1 MAQSFEEELALAD
14 VYAEALFALARE
26 ADRVT
31 DVRDELEELA
41 RLVAAEPGF
50 AALLRS
56 AAVDA
61 DDRRASLERA
71 LRGKLSDMTLNT
83 LQVMNDHGRVHLVE
97 PLRRAFE
104 LRAQQ
109 AARQVEVTA
118 TSAVA
123 LTPEQQAEVTKLA
136 AALAGQE
143 PLVRYEIDAHII
155 GGLVLRVGDQ
165 RYDSSIRRK
174 LEQARQRLAE
184 RGSAG
189 LPATARQR

>member
-1 MAQSFEEELALAD
+1 MAESFEEELALAD
-14 VYAEALFALARE
+14 VYAEALFALARD

-31 DVRDELEELA
+31 DVRDELAELA
-41 RLVAAEPGF
+41 RLAAAEPSF

-56 AAVDA
+56 AAVDD

-71 LRGKLSDMTLNT
+71 FRGKLSDITLNT
-83 LQVMNDHGRVHLVE
+83 LQVMNNHGRVHLVE
-97 PLRRAFE
+97 PLRRAFV
-104 LRAQQ
+104 LRAQR
-109 AARQVEVTA
+109 AANQVEVTV
-118 TSAVA
+118 TSAVT

-136 AALAGQE
+136 AALSGQE
-143 PLVRYEIDAHII
+143 PLVQYEIDADII
-155 GGLVLRVGDQ
+155 GGLVLRVGDY
-165 RYDSSIRRK
+165 RYDGSVRRR